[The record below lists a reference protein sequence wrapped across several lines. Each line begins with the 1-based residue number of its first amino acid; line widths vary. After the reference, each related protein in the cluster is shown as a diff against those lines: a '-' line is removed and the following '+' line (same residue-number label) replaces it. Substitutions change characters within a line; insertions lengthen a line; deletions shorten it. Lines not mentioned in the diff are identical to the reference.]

1 MNRSRTFLIRGAI
14 VAILVLLVLMV
25 VFFGP
30 GRRGEQAAEGDWTC
44 SMHPQIRKSG
54 PGKCPICG
62 MDLIPVSQAAKE
74 KERIEA
80 RAGVFVEPIRYR
92 ELFREI
98 RTVGKLDYNERQ
110 TAFITARIG
119 GRVDR
124 VFADFTGIQVKKDDH
139 LTEIYSPDLY
149 VGQSELIR
157 AMEGLASA
165 KKVGADMSFAEAT
178 VESART
184 KLKLLGLLQRQLD
197 EIEKS
202 KKLQTHLTIFS
213 PIGGTVIEKNIRQ
226 GQYVKEGDVLYRIAD
241 LDPVWLYLD
250 LYEYDVGSVQT
261 GQVVDVTVEA
271 FPGAKFPGKVVFID
285 PFLDDK
291 TRTVRARV
299 NLPNPE
305 KKLRPGMYASAA
317 IRVRLMSDGTPEP
330 TGLEGK
336 YICPMHPEV
345 VRDKAGRCDI
355 CEMPLEKVPE
365 RKVAAGK
372 KKDAHEGHDHS
383 KEKMKADEK
392 GDAAKKKDVHEG
404 HDLAKEVMKTGD
416 KGKVLAIPASAI
428 LDTGRRKITY
438 RQTKDNAF
446 ELVEL
451 ELGPR
456 ADGKDDQGNKNS
468 YFVVLSGLKVDD
480 RIVVRGG
487 FLLDSARQI
496 EGMPSLL
503 YPDGQ
508 KAGQLHSGHD
518 MPAPKGSK

>member
-1 MNRSRTFLIRGAI
+1 MSLSRTILVRGTI
-14 VAILVLLVLMV
+14 VGILVLLVLMV
-25 VFFGP
+25 VIFGP
-30 GRRGEQAAEGDWTC
+30 GRRGEQAAAGEWTC
-44 SMHPQIRKSG
+44 SMHPQIRNNG

-62 MDLIPVSQAAKE
+62 MDLIPISQAAKE
-74 KERIEA
+74 KERIET
-80 RAGVFVEPIRYR
+80 RAGVFTEPIRYR
-92 ELFREI
+92 ELFREV

-110 TAFITARIG
+110 TAFITARIA

-124 VFADFTGIQVKKDDH
+124 VFADFTGIAVKKDDH
-139 LTEIYSPDLY
+139 LAEIYSPDLY
-149 VGQSELIR
+149 VGQSELMR
-157 AMEGLASA
+157 AMEGLLSA
-165 KKVGADMSFAEAT
+165 KKMGADIRYAESN

-184 KLKLLGLLQRQLD
+184 KLKLLGLLPRQLE

-202 KKLQTHLTIFS
+202 KKLQTHLTIYS

-250 LYEYDVGSVQT
+250 LYEYDVGSIQT
-261 GQVVDVTVEA
+261 GQVVDVSVEA
-271 FPGAKFPGKVVFID
+271 FPGTKFPGKVVFID

-317 IRVRLMSDGTPEP
+317 IRVRLMPDGTPEP

-345 VRDKAGRCDI
+345 VRDKADRCNI

-365 RKVAAGK
+365 RKVAAK
-372 KKDAHEGHDHS
+372 KKETPEGHDHS
-383 KEKMKADEK
+383 KHEMKPAE
-392 GDAAKKKDVHEG
+392 
-404 HDLAKEVMKTGD
+404 
-416 KGKVLAIPASAI
+416 KGKVLAIPASAV
-428 LDTGRRKITY
+428 LDTGRRKIAY

-468 YFVVLSGLKVDD
+468 YFVVLSGLKVED

-503 YPDGQ
+503 YPEGQ
-508 KAGQLHSGHD
+508 KAGQLHSGHE
-518 MPAPKGSK
+518 MPAPKNPAHKH